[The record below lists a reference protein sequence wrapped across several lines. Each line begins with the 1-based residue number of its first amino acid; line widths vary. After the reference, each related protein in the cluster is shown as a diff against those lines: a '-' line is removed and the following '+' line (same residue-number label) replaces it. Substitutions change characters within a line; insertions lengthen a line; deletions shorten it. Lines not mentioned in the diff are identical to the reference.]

1 MTPLFIASVIIINSY
16 SVGPPTIVTPDPGN
30 FLQEDGTSKL
40 LQQDGTSKL
49 VKEFAAWVQGNLLQQ
64 DGTSKI
70 MQQDGTSIIKTQ

>member
-1 MTPLFIASVIIINSY
+1 MIELLLASVVIINSY
-16 SVGPPTIVTPDPGN
+16 SVGPAALVAPDPGN
-30 FLQEDGTSKL
+30 LLQEDGTSKL

-70 MQQDGTSIIKTQ
+70 MQQDGTSKLKTQ